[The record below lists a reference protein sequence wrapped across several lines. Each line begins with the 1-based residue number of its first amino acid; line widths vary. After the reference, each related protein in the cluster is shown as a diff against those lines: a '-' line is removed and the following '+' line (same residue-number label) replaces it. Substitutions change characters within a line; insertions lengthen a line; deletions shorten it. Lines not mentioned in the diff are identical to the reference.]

1 MNNIGKVLV
10 HCMMGLSRSATCVL
24 AHLMIKE
31 GLTAAEAVKQ
41 VRQNRFIKPNEG
53 FLLQLV
59 QLEKKLQ
66 NERLGLEID
75 VFYTD
80 DLFEYV
86 TILYSDNTMWLCTK
100 KLPEVLLIRLKF
112 RG

>member
-75 VFYTD
+75 VFCIVYCI
-80 DLFEYV
+80 V
-86 TILYSDNTMWLCTK
+86 TILCGCVRRSF
-100 KLPEVLLIRLKF
+100 LKF
-112 RG
+112 Y

>member
-1 MNNIGKVLV
+1 M
-10 HCMMGLSRSATCVL
+10 HCMMGFSRSATCVL

-41 VRQNRFIKPNEG
+41 VRQHRFIKPNEG

-66 NERLGLEID
+66 TERLGFEID
-75 VFYTD
+75 FI
-80 DLFEYV
+80 FEILM
-86 TILYSDNTMWLCTK
+86 TFLIMLLLYSNKML
-100 KLPEVLLIRLKF
+100 
-112 RG
+112 